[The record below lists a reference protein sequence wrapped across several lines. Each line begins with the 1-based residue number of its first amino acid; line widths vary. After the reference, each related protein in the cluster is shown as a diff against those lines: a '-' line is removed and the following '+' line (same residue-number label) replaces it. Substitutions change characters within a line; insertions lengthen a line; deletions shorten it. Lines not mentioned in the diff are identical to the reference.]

1 MPLNSDKPDRWPG
14 DIALSVRLFDEWFLH
29 HSPKTFREERR
40 KATEA
45 VKSAFTAT
53 ADFTMLS
60 PEVLRAS
67 PSVVEVLRMAT
78 TPPLARDRLIGLAQ
92 VGKALVQSLEEGR
105 LPRKSLG
112 TPLLAESLER
122 ICSVIEPLLDLELFS
137 WRSEGRKPT
146 DSERDLAAFVVADRL
161 CTSLSNPIVRNAHQA
176 RQRRILADLLVNA
189 GYVEQPHSPDLPISF
204 MAPGTYAFGMNVP
217 SNVAIVAVD
226 LVIQPKQPTGNR
238 IPIIT
243 ELKAAGD
250 FVNVNKRR
258 KEEADKFRN
267 LKAKYGEDLKLVLFL
282 CGYFDRN
289 YLQYEAD
296 AGIDWVWEH
305 RPNDLLQLLE

>member
-1 MPLNSDKPDRWPG
+1 MPLNSDKPDRWAE
-14 DIALSVRLFDEWFLH
+14 DITSSVKLFDHWFLFH
-29 HSPKTFREERR
+29 APKTFREERQ
-40 KATEA
+40 KATQA
-45 VKSAFTAT
+45 VKSAFAAT
-53 ADFTMLS
+53 SNFMTLS
-60 PEVLRAS
+60 PDVLRAS

-92 VGKALVQSLEEGR
+92 VGKSLVQCLEQGK
-105 LPRKSLG
+105 LPPKSAG
-112 TPLLAESLER
+112 TSLLAESLDR
-122 ICSVIEPLLDLELFS
+122 ICKVIEPLLDLEVFA
-137 WRSEGRKPT
+137 WRAEGRQPT
-146 DSERDLAAFVVADRL
+146 GAERDLAAFVVADRL
-161 CTSLSNPIVRNAHQA
+161 CSSLSNPIIRNAHQE
-176 RQRRILADLLVNA
+176 RQRKILADLLSGA
-189 GYVEQPHSPDLPISF
+189 GYVEQAHGPDLPMSF
-204 MAPGTYAFGMNVP
+204 MTPGTYAFGMNVP
-217 SNVAIVAVD
+217 SNMAIVAVD

-250 FVNVNKRR
+250 FTNVNKRR

-282 CGYFDRN
+282 CGYFDKN

-305 RPNDLLQLLE
+305 RPNDLLELLG

>member
-1 MPLNSDKPDRWPG
+1 MPLNSDKPERWPE
-14 DIALSVRLFDEWFLH
+14 DVTLSVRLFDQWFLSH
-29 HSPKTFREERR
+29 APKTFREERQ
-40 KATEA
+40 KATQS
-45 VKSAFTAT
+45 VKDAFASTK
-53 ADFTMLS
+53 DFVKLT
-60 PEVLRAS
+60 PEVLRAN
-67 PSVVEVLRMAT
+67 PSVVEALRMAT

-92 VGKALVQSLEEGR
+92 VQKSLVQCLEQGR
-105 LPRKSLG
+105 LPPKSLG
-112 TPLLAESLER
+112 TSMLAESLER
-122 ICSVIEPLLDLELFS
+122 ICAVIEPLLDLEVFP
-137 WRSEGRKPT
+137 WRTKGRKPT
-146 DSERDLAAFVVADRL
+146 GNERDLAAFVVADRL
-161 CTSLSNPIVRNAHQA
+161 CSSLSNPIIRNAHQA
-176 RQRRILADLLVNA
+176 RQRNILADLLSNA
-189 GYVEQPHSPDLPISF
+189 GYVEQAHSPDLPISF
-204 MAPGTYAFGMNVP
+204 MQPGTYSFGMNVP

-226 LVIQPKQPTGNR
+226 LVIQLKQPTGNR

-250 FVNVNKRR
+250 FTNVNKRR

-305 RPNDLLQLLE
+305 RPVDLLALLA